1 MTDLAGALRAL
12 PLRDLLA
19 RSEGAG
25 AAEVRAVLRKE
36 RRDLR
41 DLAVLLSPAAAERLE
56 DLARASAELTAR
68 RFGRTILLYT
78 PLYLSNECVNLCVYC
93 GFRADLRVNR
103 STLTPEEIDRE
114 LRFLAEEGFRHI
126 LLVTG
131 EHPKKITPAYLED
144 GVRRAR
150 RLFPSVSLEVE
161 PLDGEGYRRMVAA
174 GADGVT
180 LYQETYDRER
190 YAAYHPRG
198 PKADYD
204 FRLGALSR
212 AAEAGIRRV
221 NLGALLG
228 LAPWREEVFRAALH
242 AGHLMRRHWRTHV
255 SISFPRIR
263 EAAGHFVP
271 PFPVGDRELAQMLA
285 ALRLVLPDAGLVVS
299 TRERP
304 ALRDGLA
311 RIGATQ
317 MSAGSRTEPGG
328 YLHPD
333 EAEGQFAVDDSR
345 SPAEVAARLREL
357 GLDPVWKDWEEALHG

>member
-1 MTDLAGALRAL
+1 MTELAGALRAL

-19 RSEGAG
+19 RSEGAT
-25 AAEVRAVLRKE
+25 AAEVRAALRRE

-41 DLAVLLSPAAAERLE
+41 DLAALLSPAAAELLE
-56 DLARASAELTAR
+56 ETARASAALTAR
-68 RFGRTILLYT
+68 RFGRTILLYA
-78 PLYLSNECVNLCVYC
+78 PLYLSNECVNVCTYC
-93 GFRADLRVNR
+93 GFRADLDVKR
-103 STLTPEEIDRE
+103 STLSPGEIDE
-114 LRFLAEEGFRHI
+114 GLGFLARLGFRHV

-131 EHPKKITPAYLED
+131 EHPKKIPLDYLED

-150 RLFPSVSLEVE
+150 RRFPSVSIEVE
-161 PLDGEGYRRMVAA
+161 PLDSAGYGRIVAA

-180 LYQETYDRER
+180 LYQETYDRDR
-190 YAAYHPRG
+190 YGEYHPRG
-198 PKADYD
+198 PKSDYD
-204 FRLGALSR
+204 NRLEALSR

-228 LAPWREEVFRAALH
+228 LAPWREEMFRLALH
-242 AGHLMRRHWRTHV
+242 ASYLTRRYWKTHV

-271 PFPVGDRELAQMLA
+271 PFPVGDRELTQMLA
-285 ALRLVLPDAGLVVS
+285 ALRLFLPDAGLVVS

-304 ALRDGLA
+304 RLRDGLA

-333 EAEGQFAVDDSR
+333 EAEGQFEVDDSR
-345 SPAEVAARLREL
+345 SPAEVADRLREL